1 MLKPNLFIVGAAK
14 AGTTSLY
21 SYLNGH
27 PRINASIIKEP
38 HFFSDD
44 IRCKDVDPKRKKR
57 SCFDQKKYFAK
68 KILAPKHIAYIES
81 QDNYLKL
88 FDFREDYSY
97 FLDASTGY
105 LYSKSA
111 AKNIYG
117 FNKDAKIIIALRHP
131 VERAYS
137 HFLMDLNGGVL
148 ESKDFMKEVK
158 KELQNKS
165 KEYRQTHMY
174 IEFGLYSEQ
183 IKRYLDTFPRENI
196 MIVFQDE
203 LNRDTQK
210 IMDGIFGFLD
220 LEPIKI
226 NIEKREN
233 ISRVPKSFILNN
245 FMMKF
250 VFLRDFIPQKIKDT
264 VKLLL
269 QTSHKPKMSSIE
281 REHMLRYF
289 KEDIEALE
297 KLLDKDL
304 SRWLV

>member
-21 SYLNGH
+21 SYLNEH

-44 IRCKDVDPKRKKR
+44 IRCKDVDPKRKER
-57 SCFDQKKYFAK
+57 VCFNQEKYFAK

-81 QDNYLKL
+81 RDNYLKL
-88 FDFREDYSY
+88 FDFAGDYSY

-111 AKNIYG
+111 AKNIYD
-117 FNKDAKIIIALRHP
+117 FNKDAKIIIALRDP
-131 VERAYS
+131 AERAYS
-137 HFLMDLNGGVL
+137 HFLMDLIGGVL
-148 ESKDFMKEVK
+148 ESKDFIKEVK
-158 KELQNKS
+158 KELQDKP
-165 KEYRQTHMY
+165 KKHRQNHMY

-196 MIVFQDE
+196 LIVFQDE

-210 IMDGIFGFLD
+210 IMDDVFDFLN
-220 LEPIKI
+220 LEPIEI

-233 ISRVPKSFILNN
+233 TSKVPKSFRLNN

-250 VFLRDFIPQKIKDT
+250 VFLRDLIPQEIKDK
-264 VKLLL
+264 VKSLL
-269 QTSHKPKMSSIE
+269 QSSHKPKMSSAE
-281 REHMLRYF
+281 REYMLEYF
-289 KEDIEALE
+289 KKDIKELE